1 MTEYFLEPKSFG
13 WRVKVELN
21 LPNYAANAAGVVVK
35 DDVIKDLYHAKM
47 KNIEDKIPDSTN
59 LATNTTINGKI
70 KEVKNEISSINNVAT
85 TTALTAAENKIPIV
99 SKLFKKKKK
108 LTITQKLMKLNKV
121 TSVNFAARLAE
132 VNLES
137 KSDIHNFVRKQVF
150 MIN

>member
-85 TTALTAAENKIPIV
+85 TTALTAAENKIPNV
-99 SKLFKKKKK
+99 SKLFKKNW
-108 LTITQKLMKLNKV
+108 L
-121 TSVNFAARLAE
+121 
-132 VNLES
+132 
-137 KSDIHNFVRKQVF
+137 
-150 MIN
+150 

>member
-1 MTEYFLEPKSFG
+1 MK
-13 WRVKVELN
+13 VKLK

-35 DDVIKDLYHAKM
+35 DEVIKDLYHAKM
-47 KNIEDKIPDSTN
+47 KNIEDKIPDNTN

-70 KEVKNEISSINNVAT
+70 KEVKNEKSSINNVAT
-85 TTALTAAENKIPIV
+85 TIALTAAENKIPIV
-99 SKLFKKKKK
+99 SKLFKKKKKK